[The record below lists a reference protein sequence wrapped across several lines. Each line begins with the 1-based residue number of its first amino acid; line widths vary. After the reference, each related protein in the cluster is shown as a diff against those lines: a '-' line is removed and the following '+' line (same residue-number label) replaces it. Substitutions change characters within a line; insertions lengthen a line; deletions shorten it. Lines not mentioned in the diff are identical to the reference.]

1 MRGSFRSAAAGM
13 LLALV
18 AAASAGADA
27 VLTVRPTGAA
37 GPAAASALRTQAERA
52 TRMRAEGWRS
62 VPHVLGEP
70 GADWSPQAARRAGW
84 RPTPSTASTFA
95 RALAGSGVSVGP
107 PDTFNIAFLR
117 LEFEN
122 DRDGG
127 ASTGNGRF
135 NLDPADTIANPVDRP
150 PHHRTFFRKH
160 LEALSRY
167 YDAQSYGRVV
177 VRGTVWPSEETG
189 AYRVSDMAD
198 FGPWRFNRDIE
209 GAAVSMFQTMM
220 NAAHAQARARND
232 SIPWETFDRVV
243 IVHAGGDLQS
253 DLRGDSK
260 HDIPSFTLTVVDSSH
275 MWFPDSNR
283 ARRPVDRMM
292 IIPETQNQD
301 GFFGALNGVIAHEA
315 GHLLFGYADLY
326 NFNTGFP
333 VVGLWSLMDSGNLA
347 GAIVRQASGEE
358 IFVTGLLPPSVDP
371 FHRAFTTDA
380 LQFAEVTYGVEDSLR
395 DSQRNPDM
403 RVITLSSD
411 EILVLENRYQSI
423 APTDSVR
430 LDQDDTTRVVLGPKS
445 PDRYEY
451 DALLPGGG
459 VLVWHIDTS
468 VIPFSNSLRPNPDF
482 GINTNHLRLGVEV
495 IEADG
500 LDDLGDPGSPFILG
514 SYRDPYYVGNNT
526 LLSDHTLPNL
536 IPHIG
541 TRPHVRFEVLDTL
554 KSAMRFRA
562 DREWQLSG
570 WPVFAEGRFPPEGPQ
585 LLAIDADGD
594 SKLEVC
600 WAGGDSASADSN
612 GVFAYRVTG
621 APLGSGLITSLPRR
635 PIAVMAALPTTGPRP
650 EHGPSLFAVTTALAG
665 VPQPGDGTGELWLL
679 DHQGFT
685 PPGSWPVI
693 PAGGR
698 ASTAPII
705 AGRYPDAAVIVGAT
719 DGHLYAFNLDGSLRA
734 RTDLP
739 LGGPVTGRL
748 AVWASTTLPFMLA
761 GEEGFVI
768 SAGSRA
774 GDIAMFLLN
783 QPRPPGPITPGMGFF
798 RLAGWP
804 QQLSSR
810 PGFTPDFLWLDLDG
824 RGGAAGD
831 PSGCSPGQP
840 ELVAHDAD
848 RLWAYCLEGGLLRG
862 WGRSLG
868 DTIAAGLGAGDPDG
882 DGLPEVLVQTHN
894 SKIAFINLSGA
905 PSPGWP
911 RPGSPE
917 GALVDDTLLTE
928 RDMSQRYPSLSPPLA
943 IDLEGSGRPAVVALN
958 VSGIIAALTADGRTP
973 AGWPLATGSGVSGA
987 PLAADLDG
995 DGKLEL
1001 IAPDRSAYLYGYALP
1016 ADTSLGSVSSWTMLG
1031 GDAQRTSS
1039 LPSSRTSL
1047 ASAPRRGP
1055 LIAGTLKA
1063 FPNPARRQAVSIA
1076 YTLTEPARVEVRVLD
1091 TAGQEVAS
1099 FQRDGR
1105 IAENLEVWNP
1115 GAAPAGL
1122 YLVHVKIRGATTTT
1136 SGVLPVGVLK

>member
-1 MRGSFRSAAAGM
+1 M

-18 AAASAGADA
+18 AAAGAEAELSISA
-27 VLTVRPTGAA
+27 RPAHSGKP
-37 GPAAASALRTQAERA
+37 GEPSALTSQADRV
-52 TRMRAEGWRS
+52 TRQRVEAWRS

-84 RPTPSTASTFA
+84 KPAPATSNTFA
-95 RALAGSGVSVGP
+95 RAIAGTGGPVGP
-107 PDTFNIAFLR
+107 PDTIRIAFLR
-117 LEFEN
+117 VEFEN

-127 ASTGNGRF
+127 ASSGNGRF
-135 NLDPADTIANPVDRP
+135 NLNPADTIDNPVDRP
-150 PHHRTFFRKH
+150 PHNRTFFRKH

-177 VRGTVWPSEETG
+177 ITGQVWPSEENQ

-209 GAAVSMFQTMM
+209 GAAVSMFHTMM
-220 NAAHAQARARND
+220 TAAHLQARARND

-243 IVHAGGDLQS
+243 IVHAGSDLQS

-260 HDIPSFTLTVVDSSH
+260 LDIPSFTLTVVDSSR
-275 MWFPDSNR
+275 MWYPDSSR
-283 ARRPVDRMM
+283 GRVAVDRVM
-292 IIPETQNQD
+292 IVPETQNQD
-301 GFFGALNGVIAHEA
+301 GYFGALNGVLAHEA

-347 GAIVRQASGEE
+347 GAIVSTSSGEE

-371 FHRAFTTDA
+371 FHRSFTTDVIA
-380 LQFAEVTYGVEDSLR
+380 FPEVTYGSEDSLR
-395 DSQRNPDM
+395 DSQRHPEM
-403 RVITLSSD
+403 RVVTLTSD

-423 APTDSVR
+423 ADSVR

-451 DALLPGGG
+451 DALAPGGG
-459 VLVWHIDTS
+459 VLVWHIDSS
-468 VIPFSNSLRPNPDF
+468 VIPFSNALRPNPDF
-482 GINTNHLRLGVEV
+482 GVNTNPQRLGVSL

-526 LLSDHTLPNL
+526 LLSDHTQPNL

-541 TRPHVRFEVLDTL
+541 TRPHVRLEVLDTL
-554 KSAMRFRA
+554 KSTMRFRA
-562 DREWQLSG
+562 DREWQMTG
-570 WPVFAEGRFPPEGPQ
+570 WPVFAEQRFPPEGPQ

-594 SKLEVC
+594 AKLEVC
-600 WAGGDSASADSN
+600 WAGGDSAGADSN
-612 GVFAYRVTG
+612 GVFAYRHTG

-635 PIAVMAALPTTGPRP
+635 PIALMAALPTTGPRP
-650 EHGPSLFAVTTALAG
+650 EHGPALFAVTTALAG
-665 VPQPGDGTGELWLL
+665 TPVADDGTGELWLL

-698 ASTAPII
+698 ASTAPVF
-705 AGRYPDAAVIVGAT
+705 AGHYPDAALIVGAT
-719 DGHLYAFNLDGSLRA
+719 DGHLYAFNLDGSLRS

-748 AVWASTTLPFMLA
+748 AVWASSTLPFLTA
-761 GEEGFVI
+761 GDDGFVVA
-768 SAGSRA
+768 AGSKA
-774 GDIAMFLLN
+774 GDIGSFLLN
-783 QPRPPGPITPGMGFF
+783 RTAPSEPASPTQGFF

-804 QQLSSR
+804 KQLSSR
-810 PGFTPDFLWLDLDG
+810 PGFTPDFLWVDLDG
-824 RGGAAGD
+824 RGGAAGN
-831 PSGCSPGQP
+831 PSACSPGQP
-840 ELVAHDAD
+840 ELIAHDAD
-848 RLWAYCLEGGLLRG
+848 RLWGFCLEGGALRG

-894 SKIAFINLSGA
+894 SKIAFINLTGA

-928 RDMSQRYPSLSPPLA
+928 RDQSIRYPSLSPPLA
-943 IDLEGSGRPAVVALN
+943 IDIEGSGRPAVVALN

-973 AGWPLATGSGVSGA
+973 SGWPLATGSGVSGA

-995 DGKLEL
+995 DGKIEL
-1001 IAPDRSAYLYGYALP
+1001 IAPDRSGFLYGFALP
-1016 ADTSLGSVSSWTMLG
+1016 ADTSLASVTSWTMVG

-1039 LPSSRTSL
+1039 LPAQRTSL
-1047 ASAPRRGP
+1047 AAAPTPGP
-1055 LIAGTLKA
+1055 LVAGSLKA
-1063 FPNPARRQAVSIA
+1063 FPNPARRRPVSIS

-1091 TAGQEVAS
+1091 TAGLEVAS
-1099 FQRDGR
+1099 FTRDGS
-1105 IAENLEVWNP
+1105 IAENLETWNP

-1122 YLVHVKIRGATTTT
+1122 YMVHVRFRGARSEV